1 MATKAEVRN
10 FIKSNFRVEETDDID
25 FLKIVVDLD
34 GGRSQLTFCS
44 IGEKGLVIN
53 SVFATKDDLTAAQAL
68 KMGEDHV
75 LGIKALPDYYVVSNF
90 VPIAD
95 IDASEINTGILFC
108 AIQADNMEQEV
119 GGDRF

>member
-10 FIKSNFRVEETDDID
+10 YIKSNFRYEDTDDID
-25 FLKIVVDLD
+25 FMKLLVELD
-34 GGRSQLTFCS
+34 DDRSQLTFVS
-44 IGEKGLVIN
+44 ILDKALMI
-53 SVFATKDDLTAAQAL
+53 SSMFATKDDITPAQAMNL
-68 KMGEDHV
+68 GQSQI
-75 LGIKALPDYYVVSNF
+75 LGIKQMDNFYAVVNYV
-90 VPIAD
+90 PTAD

>member
-10 FIKSNFRVEETDDID
+10 YIKSNFRYEDTDDID
-25 FLKIVVDLD
+25 FMKLLVELD
-34 GGRSQLTFCS
+34 DDRSQLTFVS
-44 IGEKGLVIN
+44 ILDKALMI
-53 SVFATKDDLTAAQAL
+53 SSMFATKDDITPAQAMNL
-68 KMGEDHV
+68 GQSQI
-75 LGIKALPDYYVVSNF
+75 LGIKQIDNFYAVVNYV
-90 VPIAD
+90 PTAD